1 MVNTERSVPYEPAEG
16 LDTAE
21 DIAEYLDIA
30 LEEQDDRVLLMAIRN
45 SVEAIGGM
53 AELARRTG
61 LSRETLYRTLSEK
74 GNPRLSTLRGIL
86 KAFGVDL
93 AVRTRV
99 A

>member
-1 MVNTERSVPYEPAEG
+1 MVNTDRSVPYILAEG
-16 LDTAE
+16 LETPE

-93 AVRTRV
+93 SVRTRV